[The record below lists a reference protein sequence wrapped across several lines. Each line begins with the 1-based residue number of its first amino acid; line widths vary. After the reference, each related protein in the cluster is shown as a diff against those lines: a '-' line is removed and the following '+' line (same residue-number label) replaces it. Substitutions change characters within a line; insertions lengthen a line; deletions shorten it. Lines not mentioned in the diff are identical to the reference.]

1 MQVGKVVGREEW
13 LAARKALLEEEKAFN
28 KARDALTAKRQA
40 LPWVKVEKDYR
51 FHDDTGELGLAGL
64 FQGKS
69 QLLIYHFMFG
79 PDWEQ
84 GCPSCSFWADT
95 YNGAVEHLAA
105 IDIGLAAVSNTA
117 YEKLDGYRRRMGW
130 SFRWVSS
137 LGSDF
142 NRDFHVTFTE
152 EEIADGKAEYN
163 YGVRQFPVS
172 EAPGVSIFAHGD
184 DDAIYHTYSTYARGL
199 DMLNGAYHMIDLTP
213 KGRAS
218 EKEHGIMHWVQR
230 RDQYRG

>member
-1 MQVGKVVGREEW
+1 MEVGKVVGREEW

-64 FQGKS
+64 FKGKS

-105 IDIGLAAVSNTA
+105 IDIALAAVSNTA

-152 EEIADGKAEYN
+152 DEIQDGKAEYN
-163 YGVRQFPVS
+163 YAIRQFPVS

-184 DDAIYHTYSTYARGL
+184 DGAIYHTYSTYARGL

-213 KGRAS
+213 KGRSS
-218 EKEHGIMHWVQR
+218 EKAHGIMHWVQR
-230 RDQYRG
+230 RDQYGG